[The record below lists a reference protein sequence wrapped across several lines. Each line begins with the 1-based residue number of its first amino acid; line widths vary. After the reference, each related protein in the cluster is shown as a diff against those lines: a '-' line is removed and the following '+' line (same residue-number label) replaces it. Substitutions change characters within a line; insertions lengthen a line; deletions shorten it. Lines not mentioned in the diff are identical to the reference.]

1 MSNEINVMENNEI
14 IKETVE
20 TGMEI
25 ATEVVKDTGMM
36 KKFGIGAGLM
46 LAGAV
51 VCKGCEMIAN
61 RVIKPAFNKLKDKR
75 KKNQVEP
82 TDEKTEAAENIED

>member
-1 MSNEINVMENNEI
+1 MINENNVEMVN
-14 IKETVE
+14 EVVE
-20 TGMEI
+20 TGTEI
-25 ATEVVKDTGMM
+25 VTEVVKNTGMM

-51 VCKGCEMIAN
+51 VYKGGEMVVN

-75 KKNQVEP
+75 KKNQPEAS
-82 TDEKTEAAENIED
+82 DEKTETIED

>member
-1 MSNEINVMENNEI
+1 MINENNVEMM
-14 IKETVE
+14 EEVAE

-25 ATEVVKDTGMM
+25 ATEVAKNTGMM

-51 VCKGCEMIAN
+51 VCKGGEMLVN
-61 RVIKPAFNKLKDKR
+61 RAIKPAFNKLKDKR
-75 KKNQVEP
+75 KKNQPE
-82 TDEKTEAAENIED
+82 TSDEKTETIED